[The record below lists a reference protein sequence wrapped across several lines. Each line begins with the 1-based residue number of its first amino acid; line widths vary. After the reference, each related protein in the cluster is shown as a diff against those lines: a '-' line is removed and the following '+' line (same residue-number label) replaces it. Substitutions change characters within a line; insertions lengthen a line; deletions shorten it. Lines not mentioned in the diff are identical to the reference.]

1 MGNKIAIVDDDK
13 NLLESLGFVLKEEG
27 FDIDTYS
34 SGEQALRGMRVR
46 PVDLAIVDLCLP
58 NVFGFNLFKK
68 LKKIIP
74 SVAVIFLTARQED
87 FYESSGLE
95 LGADD
100 FIRKPCRNDVL
111 IARVKARIRQG
122 YSGKN
127 DDSEYFSS
135 GELGIDIGRR
145 QCFWRGHAVPHL
157 TKSEFTIVTFLARRA
172 GVVRSRDQ
180 IISHVYGDGYAITD
194 QAIDTHKKRIVKKFK
209 SIDANFNQIEA
220 EYAEGYRWRESSNSR
235 LAPILGASRSPS
247 A

>member
-1 MGNKIAIVDDDK
+1 MGNKIAIVDDDE

-58 NVFGFNLFKK
+58 NLFGFKLFKK

-74 SVAVIFLTARQED
+74 SVAVIFLTARHED
-87 FYESSGLE
+87 FYESSSLE

-100 FIRKPCRNDVL
+100 FIRKPCKNNVL
-111 IARVKARIRQG
+111 VARVNARIRQG
-122 YSGKN
+122 SWEKN
-127 DDSEYFSS
+127 DDSEYFST
-135 GELGIDIGRR
+135 GELEVDVGRR
-145 QCFWRGHAVPHL
+145 QCFWKGHVVPHL
-157 TKSEFTIVTFLARRA
+157 TKSEFTIVLFLARRA

-194 QAIDTHKKRIVKKFK
+194 QAIDTHKKRIAKKFK
-209 SIDANFNQIEA
+209 SIDADFNQIEA
-220 EYAEGYRWRESSNSR
+220 EYAEGYRWKETSNSR
-235 LAPILGASRSPS
+235 LLPTLGAPRSPS